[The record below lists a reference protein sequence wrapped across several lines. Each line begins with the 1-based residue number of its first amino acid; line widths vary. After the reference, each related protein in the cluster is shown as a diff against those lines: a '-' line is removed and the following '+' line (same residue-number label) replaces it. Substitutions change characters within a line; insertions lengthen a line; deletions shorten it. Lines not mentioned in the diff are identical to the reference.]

1 MTIMPLKKSG
11 KGPSQSL
18 ASKLQHSMKFEWL
31 IIRNIYLSDSCT
43 WIMDTPK
50 KTTPHKHN

>member
-11 KGPSQSL
+11 KGPSQSV

-50 KTTPHKHN
+50 KNHSSQA